1 MPGVFQIIISIL
13 LLGFGGRDDQGRF
26 LRKTVGTPKQ
36 MEIREKDRLRKQLNK
51 PLNTLK
57 KMAEISMK
65 EDDFE
70 YFSIFKTKNGDVFYT
85 GTETFTKNFRDN
97 KPILEFKE
105 DMIESRRSSLVEKV
119 LVQGAKKTAV
129 RPLPNKKGI
138 SHQMSFLPGLSSSS
152 ISSSQKDDL
161 RNIIPIVEEEDT
173 VALDDASVVRLTKR
187 TFTRQKR
194 KAPAARAELM
204 ALNLNIE
211 PTPGKKSRRG
221 RGRGKNKV

>member
-1 MPGVFQIIISIL
+1 
-13 LLGFGGRDDQGRF
+13 
-26 LRKTVGTPKQ
+26 
-36 MEIREKDRLRKQLNK
+36 
-51 PLNTLK
+51 
-57 KMAEISMK
+57 MK
-65 EDDFE
+65 EEDFE
-70 YFSIFKTKNGDVFYT
+70 YFSIFKTKNGDVLYT
-85 GTETFTKNFRDN
+85 GPEKFNKNFRDN

-129 RPLPNKKGI
+129 RPSPNKRRI
-138 SHQMSFLPGLSSSS
+138 CPQMSFLPGLSSSS

-173 VALDDASVVRLTKR
+173 VALDDTSVVRLTIR

-204 ALNLNIE
+204 ASNLNIG
-211 PTPGKKSRRG
+211 PTPGKKSKRG
-221 RGRGKNKV
+221 RGRGKNKI